1 MSKHTPGPWRVNFT
15 HSENGVLVSIGIH
28 SSDGPVP
35 ATFDNAYLMAA
46 APQMLEALKNLAQEV
61 NAGVN
66 NGWLR
71 KQDGYKQALAAIAA
85 AEGRGHEVKI

>member
-15 HSENGVLVSIGIH
+15 HSKNGVLVSICIH

-46 APQMLEALKNLAQEV
+46 APQMLEALKAFVGLESDARLMEARYGIEMDEDAIRAFKLM
-61 NAGVN
+61 NA
-66 NGWLR
+66 
-71 KQDGYKQALAAIAA
+71 A
-85 AEGRGHEVKI
+85 